1 MNGHSLKK
9 KKKKKFKYPKQF
21 CSKNNVGKIKDKGE
35 KTSNDNIKDRQ
46 NLYIYIY
53 IYINI
58 MACQFRPKHQ
68 LLIFHLD
75 FLSDFEREF

>member
-1 MNGHSLKK
+1 MNGHSL
-9 KKKKKFKYPKQF
+9 KKKFKYPKQF
-21 CSKNNVGKIKDKGE
+21 CSKNNVEKIKDKGK